1 MVWLRRIILDISVKK
16 LSETLKIDPQALLDK
31 MIAAGLSQTS
41 IEDSVSNED
50 KQKLL
55 AFIRSSK
62 DSVKEDKTEPVV
74 STPQTPKA
82 APKKEK
88 TEKSKDSP
96 ESASQKKF
104 KKSKKSVNIN
114 GSIRVNDLSRKLNK
128 RGNEV
133 VKKLV
138 ELGEMS
144 SLNDEIDQETAVL
157 VSEEFGFEVKFE
169 EEQELKEEETNYPQV
184 ISNFSDEKAPSKRH
198 PVVTVMGH
206 VDHGKTSLLD
216 AIKSTNVVESESG
229 GITQHLAA
237 YEVKTKKGKIT
248 FIDTPGHEAFTAMR
262 ARGADTTDIVILVV
276 AADDSVKPQTEEA
289 ITHAKAAN
297 VPIIVAMNK
306 IDLDAADLEKVKG
319 DLAKHE
325 LVSEEWGGKVQMI
338 PVSATTKKGI
348 DNLLDAIELESEML
362 EIKAPIE
369 GLANGVVLESKLD
382 RFKGPLGT
390 FLVQNG
396 ILKTGDIIVAG
407 EKKGRIKSL
416 TDSSS
421 KEIKEAGPSTPV
433 EVLGLEDCVAAGEVF
448 NVMANEKDARTII
461 DARLSFLK
469 DKNDKNVMTSK
480 SAFEMLDQQKIN
492 KLRVIVKSDVAGTSE
507 AINNSLKKI
516 GNEEV
521 DVDIVSSGVGGIS
534 ESDVNLAITTGAR
547 IIGFN
552 VRSDNKAKKILEEEG
567 IEVAY
572 YSVIY
577 DLIEDTKR
585 LLSGL
590 LEPIYSEKILGLAEV
605 KEVFKSP
612 EFKLVAGCLV
622 TEGLVRREKHVR
634 VLRDNVV
641 IHEGELDSLRR
652 FKDDV
657 KEVQNG
663 TECGIGIKN
672 YLDIKPGDIIENF
685 EQKEEKRSIWWKEI
699 ELFELAIT
707 WKKKL
712 QILFK
717 LLI

>member
-1 MVWLRRIILDISVKK
+1 LDISVKK
-16 LSETLKIDPQALLDK
+16 LSEILKIDPQVLLDK

-41 IEDSVSNED
+41 IEDLVSNED

-55 AFIRSSK
+55 SFIRGSK
-62 DSVKEDKTEPVV
+62 DSTVDDKPKAIIP
-74 STPQTPKA
+74 TPQ
-82 APKKEK
+82 APKKALKTDKTKKLKDSSKQK
-88 TEKSKDSP
+88 TEKEAEKT
-96 ESASQKKF
+96 
-104 KKSKKSVNIN
+104 KKSVNIN
-114 GSIRVNDLSRKLNK
+114 GSIRVNDLSRKLNR

-138 ELGEMS
+138 DLGEMA

-157 VSEEFGFEVKFE
+157 VAEEFGFEVKFE
-169 EEQELKEEETNYPQV
+169 EEQNLKDEQINYPQV
-184 ISNFSDEKAPSKRH
+184 TSIFTDEKLPPKRH

-276 AADDSVKPQTEEA
+276 AANDSVKPQTEEA

-348 DNLLDAIELESEML
+348 DSLLDAIELESEML
-362 EIKAPIE
+362 ELKAPIK
-369 GLANGVVLESKLD
+369 GLANGVVLESELD

-390 FLVQNG
+390 FLIQNG
-396 ILKTGDIIVAG
+396 ILNIGDIIVAG

-416 TDSSS
+416 IDSSG

-433 EVLGLEDCVAAGEVF
+433 EVLGLEDCVSAGEVF
-448 NVMANEKDARTII
+448 NVMVNEKDARSII
-461 DARLSFLK
+461 DARLSFHK

-480 SAFEMLDQQKIN
+480 SAFEMLDQEKIN
-492 KLRVIVKSDVAGTSE
+492 KLRIIIKSDVAGTSE
-507 AINNSLKKI
+507 AINSSLKKI
-516 GNEEV
+516 GNNEV
-521 DVDIVSSGVGGIS
+521 EVDIVSSGVGGIS

-547 IIGFN
+547 IVGFN
-552 VRSDNKAKKILEEEG
+552 VRSDNKAKKLLEEHG
-567 IEVAY
+567 IEANY

-612 EFKLVAGCLV
+612 EFSLVAGCLV

-685 EQKEEKRSIWWKEI
+685 EQKEEKRSI
-699 ELFELAIT
+699 
-707 WKKKL
+707 
-712 QILFK
+712 
-717 LLI
+717 

>member
-1 MVWLRRIILDISVKK
+1 MDISVKK
-16 LSETLKIDPQALLDK
+16 LSEILKIDPQVLLDK

-41 IEDSVSNED
+41 VEDSVSNED

-62 DSVKEDKTEPVV
+62 DSGTEDKPKAIV
-74 STPQTPKA
+74 STPQAPKA

-88 TEKSKDSP
+88 VKKSKDSSEP
-96 ESASQKKF
+96 ETQKKA
-104 KKSKKSVNIN
+104 KQSKKSVNIN
-114 GSIRVNDLSRKLNK
+114 GSIRVNDLSRKLNR

-138 ELGEMS
+138 ELGEMA

-157 VSEEFGFEVKFE
+157 VAEEFGFEVKFE
-169 EEQELKEEETNYPQV
+169 EEQQLKEEETNYPQV
-184 ISNFSDEKAPSKRH
+184 VSNFSDEKSPSGRH

-348 DNLLDAIELESEML
+348 DSLLDAIELESEML
-362 EIKAPIE
+362 ELKAPIE

-416 TDSSS
+416 TDSSGQ
-421 KEIKEAGPSTPV
+421 EIKEAGPSTPI

-461 DARLSFLK
+461 DSRLSFLK
-469 DKNDKNVMTSK
+469 DKNDRNVMTSK
-480 SAFEMLDQQKIN
+480 SAFEMLDQEKIN
-492 KLRVIVKSDVAGTSE
+492 KLRVIIKSDVAGTSE

-612 EFKLVAGCLV
+612 EFSLVAGCLV

-685 EQKEEKRSIWWKEI
+685 EQKEEKRSI
-699 ELFELAIT
+699 
-707 WKKKL
+707 
-712 QILFK
+712 
-717 LLI
+717 

>member
-1 MVWLRRIILDISVKK
+1 MDISVKK
-16 LSETLKIDPQALLDK
+16 LSEILKIDPQVLLDK

-41 IEDSVSNED
+41 VEDSVSNED

-62 DSVKEDKTEPVV
+62 DSGTEDKPKAIVP
-74 STPQTPKA
+74 TPQAPKA

-88 TEKSKDSP
+88 VKKSKDSSEP
-96 ESASQKKF
+96 ETQKKA
-104 KKSKKSVNIN
+104 KQSKKSVNIN
-114 GSIRVNDLSRKLNK
+114 GSIRVNDLSRKLNR

-138 ELGEMS
+138 ELGEMA

-157 VSEEFGFEVKFE
+157 VAEEFGFEVKFE
-169 EEQELKEEETNYPQV
+169 EEQQLKEEETNYPQV
-184 ISNFSDEKAPSKRH
+184 VSNFSDEKSPSGRH

-348 DNLLDAIELESEML
+348 DSLLDAIELESEML
-362 EIKAPIE
+362 ELKAPIE

-416 TDSSS
+416 TDSSGQ
-421 KEIKEAGPSTPV
+421 EIKEAGPSTPI

-461 DARLSFLK
+461 DSRLSFLK
-469 DKNDKNVMTSK
+469 DKNDRNVMTSK
-480 SAFEMLDQQKIN
+480 SAFEMLDQEKIN
-492 KLRVIVKSDVAGTSE
+492 KLRVIIKSDVDGTSE

-612 EFKLVAGCLV
+612 EFSLVAGCLV

-685 EQKEEKRSIWWKEI
+685 EQKEEKRSI
-699 ELFELAIT
+699 
-707 WKKKL
+707 
-712 QILFK
+712 
-717 LLI
+717 

>member
-1 MVWLRRIILDISVKK
+1 LDISVKK
-16 LSETLKIDPQALLDK
+16 LSEILKIDPQVLLDK

-55 AFIRSSK
+55 SFIRSSK
-62 DSVKEDKTEPVV
+62 DLAVDDKPKAVV
-74 STPQTPKA
+74 PTPQ
-82 APKKEK
+82 APKKAPK
-88 TEKSKDSP
+88 TDKTKKSKDS
-96 ESASQKKF
+96 SKQKLEKEAEKT
-104 KKSKKSVNIN
+104 KKTVNIN

-138 ELGEMS
+138 DLGEMA

-157 VSEEFGFEVKFE
+157 VAEEFGFEVKFE
-169 EEQELKEEETNYPQV
+169 EEQELKEEQTNYPQV
-184 ISNFSDEKAPSKRH
+184 TSSFSDAEAPPKRH
-198 PVVTVMGH
+198 SVVTVMGH

-276 AADDSVKPQTEEA
+276 AANDSVKPQTEEA

-338 PVSATTKKGI
+338 PVSAITRKGI
-348 DNLLDAIELESEML
+348 DSLLDAIELESEML
-362 EIKAPIE
+362 ELKAPIK
-369 GLANGVVLESKLD
+369 GLANGVVLESELD

-390 FLVQNG
+390 FLIQNG
-396 ILKTGDIIVAG
+396 ILKIGDIIVAG

-416 TDSSS
+416 IDSSGQ
-421 KEIKEAGPSTPV
+421 EIKEAGPSTPV
-433 EVLGLEDCVAAGEVF
+433 EVLGLEDCVSAGEVF
-448 NVMANEKDARTII
+448 NVMANEKDARGII

-469 DKNDKNVMTSK
+469 DKNDKNVMTPK
-480 SAFEMLDQQKIN
+480 SAFEMLDQEKIN
-492 KLRVIVKSDVAGTSE
+492 KLRIIIKSDVAGTSE
-507 AINNSLKKI
+507 AINNTLKKI
-516 GNEEV
+516 GNNEV

-552 VRSDNKAKKILEEEG
+552 VRSDNKAKKLLEEHG
-567 IEVAY
+567 IEANY

-612 EFKLVAGCLV
+612 EFSLVAGCLV

-685 EQKEEKRSIWWKEI
+685 EQKEEKRSI
-699 ELFELAIT
+699 
-707 WKKKL
+707 
-712 QILFK
+712 
-717 LLI
+717 

>member
-1 MVWLRRIILDISVKK
+1 MDISVKK
-16 LSETLKIDPQALLDK
+16 LSEILKIDPQVLLDK

-62 DSVKEDKTEPVV
+62 DSTQEEKPKPVV
-74 STPQTPKA
+74 PSAQPLKSTA
-82 APKKEK
+82 KKEETKK
-88 TEKSKDSP
+88 TKDRSEQTVEKEP
-96 ESASQKKF
+96 P
-104 KKSKKSVNIN
+104 KSKKFVNIN

-138 ELGEMS
+138 ELGEMV

-157 VSEEFGFEVKFE
+157 VAEEFGFEVKFE
-169 EEQELKEEETNYPQV
+169 EEQQLKEEENNYPQV
-184 ISNFSDEKAPSKRH
+184 NSNFSDEKSPLKRH

-216 AIKSTNVVESESG
+216 AIKSTNVVDSESG

-276 AADDSVKPQTEEA
+276 AANDSVKPQTEEA

-306 IDLDAADLEKVKG
+306 IDLEAADLEKVKG
-319 DLAKHE
+319 DLSKHE

-338 PVSATTKKGI
+338 PVSATTNKGI
-348 DNLLDAIELESEML
+348 DALLDAIELESELL
-362 EIKAPIE
+362 ELKAPVK
-369 GLANGVVLESKLD
+369 GLASGVVLESELD

-390 FLVQNG
+390 FLIQKG
-396 ILKTGDIIVAG
+396 ILKVGDIIIAG

-416 TDSSS
+416 IDSSGA
-421 KEIKEAGPSTPV
+421 EIKEAGPSTPV
-433 EVLGLEDCVAAGEVF
+433 EVLGLEDCVSAGEVF
-448 NVMANEKDARTII
+448 NVMANEKDARAMI

-469 DKNDKNVMTSK
+469 EKNDRTVMTPK
-480 SAFEMLDQQKIN
+480 SAFEMLDQEKIN
-492 KLRVIVKSDVAGTSE
+492 KLRIIVKSDVAGTSE

-516 GNEEV
+516 GNDEV
-521 DVDIVSSGVGGIS
+521 DVDIVNSGVGGIS

-552 VRSDNKAKKILEEEG
+552 VRSDNKAKKILEEQG

-590 LEPIYSEKILGLAEV
+590 LKPIYSEKILGLAEV

-612 EFKLVAGCLV
+612 EFNLVAGCMV

-685 EQKEEKRSIWWKEI
+685 EQKEEKRSI
-699 ELFELAIT
+699 
-707 WKKKL
+707 
-712 QILFK
+712 
-717 LLI
+717 

>member
-1 MVWLRRIILDISVKK
+1 MDISVKK

-184 ISNFSDEKAPSKRH
+184 ISNFSDEKTPSKRH

-216 AIKSTNVVESESG
+216 SIKSTNVVESESG

-421 KEIKEAGPSTPV
+421 KEIKEAGPSAPV

-685 EQKEEKRSIWWKEI
+685 EQKEEKRSI
-699 ELFELAIT
+699 
-707 WKKKL
+707 
-712 QILFK
+712 
-717 LLI
+717 